1 MPASLIELK
10 DFLGS
15 IAQPLPKVTWKRMF
29 GCDAVFA
36 DGIIFG
42 LIWKEGR
49 IGLKLLN
56 DSDFSKLR
64 ATSGTAPWKAGPMTM
79 SRWVLVPKTW
89 HSQKSTL
96 VPWVKKAHAQALGS
110 ASIAPNKTKS
120 KAKAVKKPAQ
130 KSR

>member
-15 IAQPLPKVTWKRMF
+15 IAQSLPKVTWKRMF

-36 DGIIFG
+36 DGTIFG

-64 ATSGTAPWKAGPMTM
+64 ATSGQRTVE
-79 SRWVLVPKTW
+79 SRANDDVT
-89 HSQKSTL
+89 
-96 VPWVKKAHAQALGS
+96 LGS
-110 ASIAPNKTKS
+110 CSQNLA
-120 KAKAVKKPAQ
+120 
-130 KSR
+130 